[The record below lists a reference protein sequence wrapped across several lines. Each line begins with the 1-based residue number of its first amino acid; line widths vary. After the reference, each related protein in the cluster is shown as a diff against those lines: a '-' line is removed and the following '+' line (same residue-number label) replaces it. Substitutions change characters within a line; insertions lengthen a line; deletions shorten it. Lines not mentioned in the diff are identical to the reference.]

1 MQADIKKLNDIARDL
16 TLTERERVKER
27 RKNRH
32 WWCAS
37 SAIAAKI
44 KRQLR
49 VKGLTQSDLAEMLG
63 VTPANI
69 TRYLNGQTNFELKTL
84 VEIERKLGITI
95 IDRKVIPEEDS
106 KSPFVLKVSYNF
118 TIPSINGFD
127 EKKSENSD
135 SSFIGIIGG
144 GKDKGNLLIYG

>member
-1 MQADIKKLNDIARDL
+1 MKTNIDKLNNIARDL
-16 TLTERERVKER
+16 TLKERERMKER

-32 WWCAS
+32 WLCAS

-49 VKGLTQSDLAEMLG
+49 ILGLTQSDLAVMLG

-84 VEIERKLGITI
+84 VEIERKLGIKI
-95 IDRKVIPEEDS
+95 IDKTVVPEDS
-106 KSPFVLKVSYNF
+106 KSSIILKVTYNYSLPIF
-118 TIPSINGFD
+118 K
-127 EKKSENSD
+127 ESD
-135 SSFIGIIGG
+135 SQSECINDSFIGINKI
-144 GKDKGNLLIYG
+144 GKDKENLLVYG

>member
-1 MQADIKKLNDIARDL
+1 MKTNIDKLNNIARDL
-16 TLTERERVKER
+16 TLKERERMKER

-32 WWCAS
+32 WLCAS

-49 VKGLTQSDLAEMLG
+49 ILGLTQSDLAVMLG

-84 VEIERKLGITI
+84 V
-95 IDRKVIPEEDS
+95 
-106 KSPFVLKVSYNF
+106 
-118 TIPSINGFD
+118 
-127 EKKSENSD
+127 
-135 SSFIGIIGG
+135 
-144 GKDKGNLLIYG
+144 

>member
-1 MQADIKKLNDIARDL
+1 MKTNIDKLNNIARDL
-16 TLTERERVKER
+16 TLKERERMKER

-32 WWCAS
+32 WLCAS

-49 VKGLTQSDLAEMLG
+49 ILGLTQSDLAVMLG

-84 VEIERKLGITI
+84 VEIERKLGIKI
-95 IDRKVIPEEDS
+95 IDKTVVPEDS
-106 KSPFVLKVSYNF
+106 KSSIILKVTYNYSLPIF
-118 TIPSINGFD
+118 KESD
-127 EKKSENSD
+127 SKSECIND
-135 SSFIGIIGG
+135 SFIGINKI
-144 GKDKGNLLIYG
+144 GKDKENLLVYG

>member
-1 MQADIKKLNDIARDL
+1 MKTNIDKLNNIARDL
-16 TLTERERVKER
+16 TLKERERMKER

-32 WWCAS
+32 WLCAS

-49 VKGLTQSDLAEMLG
+49 ILGLTQSDLAVMLG

-84 VEIERKLGITI
+84 VEIERKLGIKI
-95 IDRKVIPEEDS
+95 IDKTVVPEEDS
-106 KSPFVLKVSYNF
+106 KSSIILKVTYNY
-118 TIPSINGFD
+118 S
-127 EKKSENSD
+127 
-135 SSFIGIIGG
+135 
-144 GKDKGNLLIYG
+144 

>member
-1 MQADIKKLNDIARDL
+1 MKTNIDKLNNIARDL
-16 TLTERERVKER
+16 TSNERERMKER

-32 WWCAS
+32 WLCAS

-49 VKGLTQSDLAEMLG
+49 ILGLTQSDLAVMLG

-84 VEIERKLGITI
+84 VEIERKLGIKI
-95 IDRKVIPEEDS
+95 IDKTVVPEEDS
-106 KSPFVLKVSYNF
+106 KSSIILKVTYNYSLPIF
-118 TIPSINGFD
+118 KESD
-127 EKKSENSD
+127 SKSECIND
-135 SSFIGIIGG
+135 SFIGINKI
-144 GKDKGNLLIYG
+144 GKDKENLLVYG

>member
-1 MQADIKKLNDIARDL
+1 MKTNIDKLNNIARDL
-16 TLTERERVKER
+16 TSNERERMKER

-32 WWCAS
+32 WLCAS

-49 VKGLTQSDLAEMLG
+49 ILGLTQSDLAVMLG

-84 VEIERKLGITI
+84 VEIERKLGIKI
-95 IDRKVIPEEDS
+95 IDKTVVPEEDS
-106 KSPFVLKVSYNF
+106 KSSIILKVTYNYSLPIF
-118 TIPSINGFD
+118 K
-127 EKKSENSD
+127 ESD
-135 SSFIGIIGG
+135 SKPECINDSFIGINKI
-144 GKDKGNLLIYG
+144 GKDMENLLVYG